1 MAYVFQSLALYA
13 LTIKLFIFCMCL
25 FQDLALYALAMKM
38 FKNNSLCF
46 PEPRTLR
53 TNHQV
58 VYILYVSI
66 SRPRTLRTSP
76 YLGQIGSDQSDQSIY
91 GIRRTGQTILSTYFM
106 PSTQACVHAR
116 YVLACL
122 GPYLI

>member
-1 MAYVFQSLALYA
+1 
-13 LTIKLFIFCMCL
+13 MCL

-91 GIRRTGQTILSTYFM
+91 GIRRTGQTILWLVRRVRGSGKHRPLFLKSFM
-106 PSTQACVHAR
+106 ASA
-116 YVLACL
+116 
-122 GPYLI
+122 